1 MLPHSHTQAPKEAS
15 YPNCWPIGPPDL
27 SSGLENKG
35 RLQKVPVNVDMEEGW
50 GRALESSYWQISKEP
65 VGVQTCAFS
74 LDSKVG
80 VDWEGSGILL

>member
-1 MLPHSHTQAPKEAS
+1 M
-15 YPNCWPIGPPDL
+15 
-27 SSGLENKG
+27 
-35 RLQKVPVNVDMEEGW
+35 NVDMEEGW

-65 VGVQTCAFS
+65 IGVQTCAFS